1 MGWDAPCFP
10 PSVFEATR
18 RAPEKAVEG
27 FNTIVRAP
35 AAGELGRW
43 RGGDGAPSHEGLCLC
58 SPRACPRFSGR
69 HVAWNRAWDASGRA
83 GGPPAA
89 QQARHPLVAPCSCAT
104 ALPGPLSSPALHRP
118 VAGADRTRLQPSP
131 PPHTH
136 PQLLNKQVPL
146 HLIHACRRL
155 AGTRAAQHPSQA
167 ITLCS
172 QSRLGRH
179 GCRRACGR
187 RDGARHGAGKRVL
200 LEALGA
206 VQALRSRSADP

>member
-104 ALPGPLSSPALHRP
+104 ALPGPPVFSRPASSCCWCRSHTAAAFASPTHTPAAAQQTSPASPHSRLQAPGRHPCSPAPQPGHHAVQPVKIGPPWLPQSLRAPRRRP
-118 VAGADRTRLQPSP
+118 TRGRQAGA
-131 PPHTH
+131 
-136 PQLLNKQVPL
+136 
-146 HLIHACRRL
+146 
-155 AGTRAAQHPSQA
+155 AG
-167 ITLCS
+167 
-172 QSRLGRH
+172 
-179 GCRRACGR
+179 
-187 RDGARHGAGKRVL
+187 GAG
-200 LEALGA
+200 G
-206 VQALRSRSADP
+206 SAGIAIAIC